1 MTIDQERTYIMQH
14 PKYKNSVKWKD
25 RVMRMPE
32 PQVHA
37 IYKQFQKADYNK
49 IARELKAQNKENVKY
64 HQIDMFEYME
74 NGKMERKEEM
84 YKKLVKT
91 MHIDESEIEEC
102 KYVTSVKGT
111 SGKVLADNF
120 EGLFVTFKNNS
131 DCTIIFVPEQKGEN
145 NGVHED

>member
-37 IYKQFQKADYNK
+37 IYKQFQKADYKK
-49 IARELKAQNKENVKY
+49 IARELKAQEKENANY

-84 YKKLVKT
+84 YKKLVKAI
-91 MHIDESEIEEC
+91 HIDESEIKDC
-102 KYVTSVKGT
+102 NYVTSVKRA
-111 SGKVLADNF
+111 SGEVIADNF
-120 EGLFVTFKNNS
+120 EGLFVTFKDNF
-131 DCTIIFVPEQKGEN
+131 DCAIIFVPEQKGDKE
-145 NGVHED
+145 